1 MVQDIDYILVGSC
14 PNCGGDINSIR
25 LTSGSCC
32 KKCIPEDMKFENP
45 MDMILNLQ
53 KNGNLNDLKWLR
65 DNLEEYSTLE
75 KMFRDLLGTSPL
87 ELQKS
92 WIIRALRGE
101 SFAIISPP
109 GTGKST
115 FGIIMSIYFSMK
127 MKKTLAILPTRVL
140 LEQMAERIRNFSSKM
155 GLNVRVLLYHS
166 GIKKKD
172 EIIEKIK
179 NNDFDVLLITGRFAV
194 KNYSTISKNKFSF
207 FFIDDVDMALKSSK
221 SMEAILRIV
230 GFRDEDFNILK
241 HRADYGSEDIFEKI
255 HKIRNERLNG
265 KVAVFSSATASR
277 ALPSFT
283 ALMGFRPGTPLVFLR
298 NVYDSYSLEFS
309 DDFLLKAIKTLGPG
323 TLLFLPPDISSER
336 GEDIERFLNVN
347 GIRTSLVKSGKERS
361 ISLFSEGKIDVLI
374 GSSFQYGVLVR
385 GIDMPEKIKNAV
397 FYGVPRFTFK
407 VGEMIPITL
416 LPRMLSVL
424 SIIRGEKELSSFALK
439 IKRRIKK
446 LSVAAIKKIQSG
458 EMDGDFEKAYRI
470 LREAMMD
477 KKTLN
482 EMSMLAGFVIDDG
495 KIMLPDPMTYIQG
508 SGRTSRIYSGKLTT
522 GISLVIVDNVSLF
535 ENFKK
540 RIDLFLEDTRWLE
553 FHPDD
558 GMIGKLKIMD
568 IMKKMDDERRKISK
582 EGMPDIGT
590 KLMIVESPT
599 KAKTISGFFSKPAYR
614 DLGGLMV
621 YETFT
626 GNYLLITVATQGH
639 LMELTTR
646 PLGLHGVGIEWKDG
660 KIRFLPYYGT
670 IKRCKNGHQ
679 FVDPKDGLCPRCG
692 TEIEIDKMNV
702 IKSLQRLAL
711 ESQQVLICTDPDTEG
726 EKIAMDVF
734 SLLRPFNSNI
744 KRGEF
749 HEITKRAVME
759 AIDSPR
765 DIDLNLVKAQVLR
778 RVEDRWL
785 GFTLSGIIQRDF
797 WRIYCKKKG
806 LDCSK
811 RIPLSAGRVQTPVL
825 GWIIRNYLEYL
836 KKRRR
841 YCIYRAEGMNDLYIS
856 VEGECRERYALIKGM
871 VKEERDIPI
880 IPPYT
885 TDTFLKDASA
895 LLGMKSSIAMGIA
908 QELFEK
914 GFITYHRTDSTR
926 ISSAGINIAEK
937 YLREK
942 LGDPYKDIFSPRT
955 WGEGGAHEAIRP
967 TRPIDSRQL
976 RLAIEEGEID
986 IKLGNE
992 HIRIYD
998 LIFRRFISSQISGI
1012 KGNYII
1018 FDFEIDGEEY
1028 REERIIK
1035 RYVKDIEDNLSLDF
1049 IYPPLRMQDS
1059 LNISLE
1065 DLKKNRIRLIPYRN
1079 TFRSEILPY
1088 TEGDLVSEM
1097 KSNGIG
1103 RPSTYATII
1112 ETIKER
1118 NYAIEKGSWII
1129 PTDLGIDV
1137 YRFLSKRYGNYVSE
1151 DRTRMLMERMDK
1163 VERGAEDYN
1172 GVLHSLLKEII
1183 SLGKYNRHINSFF

>member
-1 MVQDIDYILVGSC
+1 MDQNIDYILLGSC

-32 KKCIPEDMKFENP
+32 IKCIPDDIKFENP
-45 MDMILNLQ
+45 MDMVLNLQ
-53 KNGNLNDLKWLR
+53 RNGNLSDLKWLK

-75 KMFRDLLGTSPL
+75 RMFRDLLGTPPL
-87 ELQKS
+87 ELQRS

-115 FGIIMSIYFSMK
+115 FGVIMSIYFSMK

-166 GIKKKD
+166 GIRKKD
-172 EIIEKIK
+172 EILEKIE

-194 KNYSTISKNKFSF
+194 KNYSTISKNRFSF

-230 GFRDEDFNILK
+230 GFRDEDFSILK
-241 HRADYGSEDIFEKI
+241 NRSYNEGEDVFDRI

-309 DDFLLKAIKTLGPG
+309 DDFLIKAIKALGPG

-336 GEDIERFLNVN
+336 GEEIERFLNVN
-347 GIRTSLVKSGKERS
+347 GIRASLVKSGKERS
-361 ISLFSEGKIDVLI
+361 LSLFSEGKIDVLI
-374 GSSFQYGVLVR
+374 GSAFQYGVLVR
-385 GIDMPEKIKNAV
+385 GIDMPERIKNAV
-397 FYGVPRFTFK
+397 FYGVPRFTFR
-407 VGEMIPITL
+407 VGERIPITL
-416 LPRMLSVL
+416 VPRMLSAL
-424 SIIRGEKELSSFALK
+424 SIIRGEKELSSLAVR
-439 IKRRIKK
+439 IRRRIKK
-446 LSVAAIKKIQSG
+446 LSVSAIKKIQSG
-458 EMDGDFEKAYRI
+458 EMEGDFEMAYRI
-470 LREAMMD
+470 LGEAMMD
-477 KKTLN
+477 EKTLN
-482 EMSMLAGFVIDDG
+482 EISRLAGFVIDNG
-495 KIMLPDPMTYIQG
+495 RIMLPDPMTYIQG
-508 SGRTSRIYSGKLTT
+508 SGRTSRMYSGKLTT
-522 GISLVIVDNVSLF
+522 GISLVIVDNSSLF
-535 ENFKK
+535 ENFRK
-540 RIDLFLEDTRWLE
+540 RVDLFLEDTRWLE
-553 FHPDD
+553 FKPDD
-558 GMIGKLKIMD
+558 GMIGEMQIMD
-568 IMKKMDDERRKISK
+568 ILKRMDDERKRISK
-582 EGMPDIGT
+582 EGIPGIGT

-626 GNYLLITVATQGH
+626 GNSLLITVATQGH

-646 PLGLHGVGIEWKDG
+646 PLGLHGVGIEWRDG
-660 KIRFLPYYGT
+660 KVRFLPYYGT

-679 FVDPKDGLCPRCG
+679 FVDPRDGLCPRCG
-692 TEIEIDKMNV
+692 SEIEIDKMNV

-711 ESQQVLICTDPDTEG
+711 ESEQVLICTDPDTEG
-726 EKIAMDVF
+726 EKIAMDVY
-734 SLLRPFNSNI
+734 SLLRPFNRNI
-744 KRGEF
+744 RRGEF

-759 AIDSPR
+759 AIHSPR
-765 DIDLNLVKAQVLR
+765 DIDLNLVKAQVVR

-785 GFTLSGIIQRDF
+785 GFTLSSIIQKDF
-797 WRIYCKKKG
+797 WRIYCRRKN

-811 RIPLSAGRVQTPVL
+811 RIALSAGRVQTPVL

-856 VEGECRERYALIKGM
+856 VEGECRERYALIKSM
-871 VKEERDIPI
+871 VEEERDIPI
-880 IPPYT
+880 LPPYT
-885 TDTFLKDASA
+885 TDTLLRDASA
-895 LLGMKSSIAMGIA
+895 LLGMRSSIAMGIA

-914 GFITYHRTDSTR
+914 GLITYHRTDSTR
-926 ISSAGINIAEK
+926 ISPAGINIAEK

-942 LGDPYKDIFSPRT
+942 IGDPYKNIFSPRT

-976 RLAIEEGEID
+976 RLAIDEGEID
-986 IKLGNE
+986 IKLGRE
-992 HIRIYD
+992 HIRLYD
-998 LIFRRFISSQISGI
+998 LIFRRFISSQISGM

-1018 FDFEIDGEEY
+1018 FDFEIDGKEY

-1035 RYVKDIEDNLSLDF
+1035 RYVKGIGDNLSLDF
-1049 IYPPLRMQDS
+1049 VYPGVRMQDS
-1059 LNISLE
+1059 LNISIE
-1065 DLKKNRIRLIPYRN
+1065 NFKENRVRLIPYRN

-1097 KSNGIG
+1097 KRNGIG
-1103 RPSTYATII
+1103 RPSTYATVI

-1118 NYAIEKGSWII
+1118 GYATEKGSWII
-1129 PTDLGIDV
+1129 PTDLGIEV
-1137 YRFLSKRYGNYVSE
+1137 HRFLSKRYGNYVSE
-1151 DRTRMLMERMDK
+1151 DRTRMLMEKMDK
-1163 VERGAEDYN
+1163 VERGAEDYSE
-1172 GVLHSLLKEII
+1172 VLHSLLKEII
-1183 SLGKYNRHINSFF
+1183 SLGRYSRRVNSSF